1 MSRDLD
7 ASISGIHP
15 VKQAV
20 ISENTIANN
29 EIVAAV
35 AGKSIRLISLMMT
48 VDGAVD
54 IQWKSATA
62 ARSGLM
68 EFADS
73 GGMTAE
79 SQTGLLWTAIGAA
92 LNLDQSTTAQV
103 SGTITYIEVDG
114 A

>member
-1 MSRDLD
+1 MGHE
-7 ASISGIHP
+7 ASIAGIYP
-15 VKQAV
+15 VKQV
-20 ISENTIANN
+20 VLDESTIANN

-35 AGKSIRLISLMMT
+35 VGKSIRLISLMMT
-48 VDGAVD
+48 VDAAVD

-73 GGMTAE
+73 GGMTM
-79 SQTGLLWTAIGAA
+79 SVKTGILWTAVGAA
-92 LNLDQSTTAQV
+92 LNLDQSTVAQV
-103 SGTITYIEVDG
+103 SGVITYIEVDG

>member
-1 MSRDLD
+1 MGNE
-7 ASISGIHP
+7 ASISGIYP

-29 EIVAAV
+29 ELVAAV
-35 AGKSIRLISLMMT
+35 AGKSIRLISFMLT
-48 VDGAVD
+48 VDAAVNM
-54 IQWKSATA
+54 QWKSATA

-73 GGMTAE
+73 GGMTHSA
-79 SQTGLLWTAIGAA
+79 QDGILWTAVGAA
-92 LNLDQSTTAQV
+92 LNLDQDSTAQV
-103 SGTITYIEVDG
+103 SGTLTYIEVDG